1 MYSDSVYRDKYILE
15 LINMLNYVQ
24 EDKIEGENLEYDAL
38 YTELESLAS
47 AVPDS
52 VMGDE
57 VIAGREP
64 DWRAVNNNCLELWKR
79 TRDLRVAAYYTLSM
93 SQLEGLSGYYNGIQ
107 LIDYLVSN
115 MWDNFYPHLDPDDDN
130 DPTERLNILQIIS
143 PSISDSN
150 QSFTFLRVF
159 RKIKLFN
166 NKNYTLRDLLIYQGD
181 ITTEDG
187 FDSAVF
193 KAEALSVPKEEIEEK
208 IDIINKILQLLDDID
223 SSIASKIES
232 GYSNCFECVKKELST
247 LLKFYSKHVLSEE
260 GAVGDD
266 SQSEEMHNPS
276 SEEVAAKISSS
287 FNLESYKPK
296 NRSEA
301 LLLVKKSADY
311 FREVEPTNPVPYLL
325 ERVLRIAEMNFID
338 ILRDIDPGAVD
349 RIKEQLGIPR
359 D

>member
-1 MYSDSVYRDKYILE
+1 MQYIE
-15 LINMLNYVQ
+15 VENMLNSVQ
-24 EDKIEGENLEYDAL
+24 GDNIEGENLEYDSL
-38 YTELESLAS
+38 YTGLESLA
-47 AVPDS
+47 AGVPDS

-57 VIAGREP
+57 VIAGKEP
-64 DWRAVNNNCLELWKR
+64 DWRTLNNNCIELWKR
-79 TRDLRVAAYYTLSM
+79 TRDLRVAAYFTLSL
-93 SQLEGLSGYYNGIQ
+93 SQLEGLNGYYKGIQ

-181 ITTEDG
+181 ITTEDV
-187 FDSAVF
+187 FDSALF

-208 IDIINKILQLLDDID
+208 IDIINKTLQLLDNID
-223 SSIASKIES
+223 SAIASKIES

-247 LLKFYSKHVLSEE
+247 LLKFYSKNV
-260 GAVGDD
+260 
-266 SQSEEMHNPS
+266 S
-276 SEEVAAKISSS
+276 SEEVVDTNDNQSEGINNYSSEEMVAKPSSPI
-287 FNLESYKPK
+287 NIESYKPK
-296 NRSEA
+296 TRSEA

>member
-1 MYSDSVYRDKYILE
+1 MQYIE
-15 LINMLNYVQ
+15 VENMLNSVQ
-24 EDKIEGENLEYDAL
+24 DDNIEGENLEYDSL
-38 YTELESLAS
+38 YTALESLA
-47 AVPDS
+47 AGVPDS

-57 VIAGREP
+57 VIAGKEP
-64 DWRAVNNNCLELWKR
+64 DWRTLNNNCVELWKR
-79 TRDLRVAAYYTLSM
+79 TRDLRVAAYFALSL
-93 SQLEGLSGYYNGIQ
+93 SQLEGLNGYYKGIR

-181 ITTEDG
+181 ITTEDV
-187 FDSAVF
+187 FDSALF

-208 IDIINKILQLLDDID
+208 IDIINKTLQLLDNID
-223 SSIASKIES
+223 SAIASKIES

-247 LLKFYSKHVLSEE
+247 LLKFYSKNVSSEE
-260 GAVGDD
+260 DVDTND
-266 SQSEEMHNPS
+266 NQSEGINNPS
-276 SEEVAAKISSS
+276 SGETVAKPSSPV
-287 FNLESYKPK
+287 NIESYKPK
-296 NRSEA
+296 TRSEA